1 LLLARAEVT
10 HLSPA
15 VTEPVK
21 AVVVGADIGITQ
33 VGLFPLSESLA
44 GPGGDRGVWSAVLSD
59 PRYVIVDRYLGQLGA
74 GGPPKT
80 LFAAGDTITV
90 TDPRTGRSASKVVVG
105 ILDSAF
111 AFYGMGG
118 GLYSPVIMSEGAA
131 RVQFGD
137 GLRVSSVL
145 LKPAAGVSDRW
156 LASALQGQ
164 FLSHGLV
171 ATRIRLAVEQNFTA
185 NRGFFQLMQGFIA
198 LGLLVG
204 IAGLGVM
211 MVRAVRERRR
221 SIGVLRALGFQARTV
236 EAAFMTESL
245 FVTLEGVIIGAGLSI
260 LTTYLLFKNYAMFR
274 TAGGGFSVPWMAI
287 AVLVAV
293 ATGASL
299 LATVWPARQASK
311 IRPAVAIRIAD

>member
-1 LLLARAEVT
+1 
-10 HLSPA
+10 
-15 VTEPVK
+15 
-21 AVVVGADIGITQ
+21 
-33 VGLFPLSESLA
+33 
-44 GPGGDRGVWSAVLSD
+44 
-59 PRYVIVDRYLGQLGA
+59 
-74 GGPPKT
+74 
-80 LFAAGDTITV
+80 
-90 TDPRTGRSASKVVVG
+90 
-105 ILDSAF
+105 
-111 AFYGMGG
+111 
-118 GLYSPVIMSEGAA
+118 MSEGAA